1 MSRGE
6 GKSRSQRQLRV
17 GEELRHI
24 LARVLNADL
33 ARDPDL
39 DGVNVTVSEVRISPD
54 LKNAT
59 AFVLPLGGADA
70 VVVTKALNR
79 AAPFF
84 RHAVAREIDLRY
96 TPRLSFQIDRS
107 FDEADRIGKLLRG
120 QRVQRDLQ
128 AEDEGS
134 EDDASS

>member
-1 MSRGE
+1 MSRAE
-6 GKSRSQRQLRV
+6 GKTRSQRQLRV

-24 LARVLNADL
+24 LARVVNGGL

-39 DGVNVTVSEVRISPD
+39 VGVNVTVSEVRISPD

-59 AFVLPLGGADA
+59 AFILPLGGQDA
-70 VVVTKALNR
+70 EVVAAALNR

-84 RHAVAREIDLRY
+84 RHSLAREIDLRY

-107 FDEADRIGKLLRG
+107 FDEAERIGRLLSSE
-120 QRVQRDLQ
+120 RVQRGLQ
-128 AEDEGS
+128 AEDEGG
-134 EDDASS
+134 EDDAAS